1 MTKRARAGSGELRS
15 APLGLRIKPSLKAEL
30 DRLAL
35 ADQRTLA
42 GYVELVLEEHV
53 KANREGGLRLPGAKG
68 KR

>member
-15 APLGLRIKPSLKAEL
+15 APLGLRIKPSLKEEL

-42 GYVELVLEEHV
+42 GYVEMVLEAHV
-53 KANREGGLRLPGAKG
+53 EAKKQEK
-68 KR
+68 KRR